1 MPSLGVQLYNVVFK
15 MLLKKHIL
23 SKARGVARMPKGMVS
38 QLPWV
43 DILN

>member
-1 MPSLGVQLYNVVFK
+1 MPSVGVQLYSVVFK

-23 SKARGVARMPKGMVS
+23 NKGGGVARMPKGMVS

-43 DILN
+43 DISN